1 MAYTINPNLPR
12 LRAKAVDMVI
22 KEHKSIRHVARY
34 YGFNPST
41 VSRQLKKVPEL
52 GCHEIPTKSSRP
64 HNHPNQLSKEIIK
77 RIIELRI
84 STKGRCS
91 EVIHRMLINEGINI
105 SLNSVKRTLDRKR
118 LLKKRS
124 PWKRYHI
131 SIERPKIA
139 IPGDLIQLDTI
150 HIMKNEKQRIYVY
163 TLIDVYSR
171 WCFAFAVDRI
181 NTSKTIEFLKQAR
194 RKASFKFNCVQSDHG
209 SEFSQHFSE
218 RINIIHRHS
227 RVRRPNDNAHLE
239 RFNRTLQDELLD
251 YLPKDVNIINR
262 YLPRYLK
269 YYNEERL
276 HLGINLKT
284 PSQMITKCC
293 QAIGQKT

>member
-12 LRAKAVDMVI
+12 LRAKAVNMVI
-22 KEHKSIRHVARY
+22 NEHKSIRHVARY

-41 VSRQLKKVPEL
+41 ISRWLKKVPDG
-52 GCHEIPTKSSRP
+52 GCNEIPTKSSRP
-64 HNHPNQLSKEIIK
+64 HSHPKKISNDIIK
-77 RIIELRI
+77 RIIKLRI
-84 STKGRCS
+84 ETKGRCS
-91 EVIHRMLINEGINI
+91 EVIHQMLRNEGISI
-105 SLNSVKRTLDRKR
+105 SLNSVKRTLDRQH

-131 SIERPKIA
+131 SIKRPKIGL
-139 IPGDLIQLDTI
+139 PGDLIQLDTI
-150 HIMKNEKQRIYVY
+150 HLMKNEKEKIYVY

-171 WCFAFAVDRI
+171 WCYAKAVNKI
-181 NTSKTIEFLKQAR
+181 NTLKTIEFLKQAR
-194 RKASFKFNCVQSDHG
+194 RKALFSFNCIQSDHG
-209 SEFSQHFSE
+209 SEFSQHFTE

-227 RVRRPNDNAHLE
+227 RVRCPNDNAHLE

-251 YLPKDVNIINR
+251 YLPKDVSIINR
-262 YLPRYLK
+262 YLSRYLK

-284 PSQMITKCC
+284 PSQMIAKCC
-293 QAIGQKT
+293 QAIG

>member
-1 MAYTINPNLPR
+1 MAYTTNPNLPR

-22 KEHKSIRHVARY
+22 KEHKSIRQVAKY

-41 VSRQLKKVPEL
+41 ISRWLKKVPDG
-52 GCHEIPTKSSRP
+52 GCNEIPTRSSRP
-64 HNHPNQLSKEIIK
+64 HSHPKKLSNDIVK

-84 STKGRCS
+84 ETKGRCS
-91 EVIHRMLINEGINI
+91 EVIHQMLINEGISI
-105 SLNSVKRTLDRKR
+105 SLNSVKRTLDRQC

-131 SIERPKIA
+131 PIERPKIA
-139 IPGDLIQLDTI
+139 IPGDLVQLDTI
-150 HIMKNEKQRIYVY
+150 HLMKNEKERIYVY

-171 WCFAFAVDRI
+171 WCYALAVNKI
-181 NTSKTIEFLKQAR
+181 NTLKTIEFLNIAK
-194 RKASFKFNCVQSDHG
+194 RKASFSFNCIQSDHG
-209 SEFSQHFSE
+209 SEFSQHFTE
-218 RINIIHRHS
+218 RIKIIHRHS

-239 RFNRTLQDELLD
+239 RFNRTLQEELLD

-262 YLPRYLK
+262 RLTGYLK

-284 PSQMITKCC
+284 PSQIISKCC
-293 QAIGQKT
+293 QAIG